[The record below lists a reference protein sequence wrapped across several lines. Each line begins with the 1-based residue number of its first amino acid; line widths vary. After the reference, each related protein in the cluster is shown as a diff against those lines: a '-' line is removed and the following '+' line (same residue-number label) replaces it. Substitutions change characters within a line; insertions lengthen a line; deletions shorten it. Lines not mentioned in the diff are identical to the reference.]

1 MTTTPNSPQEL
12 FNLNELSDLE
22 RVQNV
27 MSTVGYDDTLTTVKW
42 LTTNLRD
49 FHFERV
55 QELKDSG
62 NCEQLP
68 GWVTDL
74 CRLNQVLSLLDDVR

>member
-42 LTTNLRD
+42 LVTNLRD
-49 FHFERV
+49 FHVERV
-55 QELKDSG
+55 QQFVTDG

-74 CRLNQVLSLLDDVR
+74 SRLNTVLNVLDDIR

>member
-22 RVQNV
+22 RVQQT

-55 QELKDSG
+55 QQFVSEGD
-62 NCEQLP
+62 CQQLP

-74 CRLNQVLSLLDDVR
+74 SRLNQVLNLLDDIR